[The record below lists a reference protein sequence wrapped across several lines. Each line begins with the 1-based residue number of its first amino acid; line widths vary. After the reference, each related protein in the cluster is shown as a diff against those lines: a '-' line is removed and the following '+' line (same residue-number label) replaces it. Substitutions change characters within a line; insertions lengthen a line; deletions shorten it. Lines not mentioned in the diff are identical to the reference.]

1 MEIKLYSRND
11 YLDCRSLTSAAD
23 RTTTSTVAVKEKRQ
37 ENYDKVTIHS
47 DFSKIMAEKHMSD
60 SADISADRIYSLRQQ
75 IAAGTYQ
82 PDARRI
88 AECMLERRSQFGLF

>member
-11 YLDCRSLTSAAD
+11 YLDCRSLTSAAE
-23 RTTTSTVAVKEKRQ
+23 RTASTTAVKEKRQ

-47 DFSKIMAEKHMSD
+47 DFSKIMAEKAND
-60 SADISADRIYSLRQQ
+60 STRTSAERIYSLRQQ

-82 PDARRI
+82 PDSRRI
-88 AECMLERRSQFGLF
+88 AECMLERRSQSGLF